1 MKEAEHYLN
10 IASANGI
17 LIVDEEVA
25 LEAIQYAIEDAIK
38 EIEWHI
44 NNCG

>member
-1 MKEAEHYLN
+1 MKAAEHYLN
-10 IASANGI
+10 IATANGI
-17 LIVDEEVA
+17 LIIDEKIA

-44 NNCG
+44 NNFG